1 MGLSPD
7 FLNEKYDAAG
17 NPVSND
23 FNDIPTTF
31 DYRTLLMMKLDSTNQ
46 MGSVAGVTHG
56 SHIQI
61 SAAKHNYE

>member
-7 FLNEKYDAAG
+7 FLQEKFDAAG

-31 DYRTLLMMKLDSTNQ
+31 DYRTLFYLFTDL
-46 MGSVAGVTHG
+46 V
-56 SHIQI
+56 
-61 SAAKHNYE
+61 NYQDGNTVLKSR

>member
-7 FLNEKYDAAG
+7 FLQEKFDAAG

-31 DYRTLLMMKLDSTNQ
+31 DYRTLLMMKLDSTN
-46 MGSVAGVTHG
+46 
-56 SHIQI
+56 
-61 SAAKHNYE
+61 